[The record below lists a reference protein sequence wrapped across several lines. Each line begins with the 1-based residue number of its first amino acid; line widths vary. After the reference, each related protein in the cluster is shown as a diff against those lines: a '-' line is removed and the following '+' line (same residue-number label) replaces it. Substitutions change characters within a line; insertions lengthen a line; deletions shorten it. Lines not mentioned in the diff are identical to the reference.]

1 MKSPKCSGESCTG
14 MTFEMSTWGWRKVGG
29 GDKHRVW
36 VLLRKMD
43 SLKINRRDPGL
54 WQSEK
59 VGM

>member
-1 MKSPKCSGESCTG
+1 MA
-14 MTFEMSTWGWRKVGG
+14 FEVSTRGWRKVGG
-29 GDKHRVW
+29 GGRRRVW

-43 SLKINRRDPGL
+43 SLKISRRDCGL